1 MSAQKNSF
9 VTIAEQ
15 IQLLNNNAVEIMT
28 KLNSIV
34 TSKDSTVNV
43 TQIDSDGN
51 ETTYAM
57 PTVGKLQSDINV
69 LNNNVKTLSG
79 LNDNSAQIINGQSTK
94 KIYLADLNREPN
106 RIDFLNP
113 VTQFSSTNNW
123 FFESLM
129 NPIISIN
136 FDLTDKIENSVDGVI
151 SRRYIVRFERDTENN
166 YTEAG
171 LRSKN
176 DFISKFINKSDI
188 NLKDFTDWHINPTN
202 TGVIDNKNLLY
213 DEQYFEFDYQEV
225 QEHGVFSVLKQE
237 TDSINNKLWF
247 HVYPFKYTTIN
258 GEERTIKAGDELI
271 LNRQDSITRWS
282 ILETSTAS
290 SDFRVRLERIEG
302 FDPIPTG
309 ANVLKFYGSKVVKKT
324 VKVSVGFDE
333 YLVVFMKPTNRK
345 NNIKGSV
352 WSQGTALYTND
363 LVLDTDLNISM
374 AQYYL
379 DTVYDYGQVLKD
391 MVVKTIPSKFGIK
404 PNAPELNSDNF
415 KVVQI
420 NKHLTDTSDSK
431 EIKDLHSQKNQ
442 VKTRLD
448 QINSAISQKNKE
460 LSVTKYQSVAE
471 QNKAQNELTKLIQE
485 QESQSKLLYSLTT
498 QIKSKTDTVNK
509 VDAKFRVR
517 GFWNMPAPQ
526 QEQGYRQQEV
536 VQFEIQYRYSAKN
549 GLENQT
555 EGYTVIDGDK
565 TKTGYFSNWVSLKSD
580 LRKRSYDESSQ
591 SWIWEIDD
599 ISDADTPNINQLDI
613 AIQQSEKVEIR
624 VSSISEVGY
633 PDSILQSDWSNILT
647 IEFPDD
653 LNNILDQ
660 NEFILQSAKED
671 NISIQFEQSL
681 DSKGINKH
689 VQNSY
694 SVNEQYIAHPDTDI
708 QTTFKDENGSAFSL
722 KEYLE
727 YLTNKIKT
735 LEDIVYSA
743 KGRLKVSIFNGV
755 EEVEIT
761 NNANIKIDFICQ
773 NNATTLDGVN
783 YDNNLYLNTD
793 YYIKLENISTS
804 QLSFLVKDTYT
815 SGNTIRTGQNNL
827 PCLVNNQQKFIVQQS
842 NQFIYFCDNANG
854 VMLYSGNTSNNPSNG
869 TYISSQITSSK
880 YLPGISGSYSNTL
893 TSMYSVLG
901 ESHDGS
907 TDWKIG
913 NTLGTLI
920 CPSVKSID
928 DLIVKDN
935 VGNNYKT
942 LDSNSSIIIPINI
955 YWKFITNNV
964 STVNLNTDISYIEHN
979 KSLKVWLNPSSIGTI
994 FQFIVSFN
1002 IKSKKI

>member
-34 TSKDSTVNV
+34 TSKDSTINV

-69 LNNNVKTLSG
+69 LNNNVKTLAG

-136 FDLTDKIENSVDGVI
+136 FDLTDKIENAVDGVI
-151 SRRYIVRFERDTENN
+151 SRRYIVRFERDTDNN
-166 YTEAG
+166 YTENG

-176 DFISKFINKSDI
+176 DFTSKFINKSDI

-202 TGVIDNKNLLY
+202 TGVVDNKNLLY

-225 QEHGVFSVLKQE
+225 QEHGIFSVLKQE
-237 TDSINNKLWF
+237 TDTINNKLWF
-247 HVYPFKYTTIN
+247 HIYPFKYTTIT
-258 GEERTIKAGDELI
+258 GEERVIKAGDELI

-282 ILETSTAS
+282 ILETSVAS

-309 ANVLKFYGSKVVKKT
+309 ANVLKFYGSKMVKKT

-363 LVLDTDLNISM
+363 LVLDTDSNVSM

-379 DTVYDYGQVLKD
+379 NTVYDYGQVLKD

-498 QIKSKTDTVNK
+498 QIKSKTDTINK

-517 GFWNMPAPQ
+517 GFWAMPAPQ
-526 QEQGYRQQEV
+526 QEQGYREQEV

-555 EGYTVIDGDK
+555 EGYTVVDGDQ
-565 TKTGYFSNWVSLKSD
+565 TKTGYFSNWVPLKSD

-591 SWIWEIDD
+591 TWVWEIDD

-613 AIQQSEKVEIR
+613 AIQQGEKVEIR
-624 VSSISEVGY
+624 VASISEVGY

-647 IEFPDD
+647 VEFPDD

-660 NEFILQSAKED
+660 NDFILQSAKED

-694 SVNEQYIAHPDTDI
+694 SVNEQYVAHPDTDI
-708 QTTFKDENGSAFSL
+708 QTTFKDENGIAFSL

-743 KGRLKVSIFNGV
+743 KGKLKVTIFNGI
-755 EEVEIT
+755 EEVEIG
-761 NNANIKIDFICQ
+761 NNANMKIDFICQ
-773 NNATTLDGVN
+773 NNATSLDGVN

-815 SGNTIRTGQNNL
+815 SGNTIRTGTNNL
-827 PCLVNNQQKFIVQQS
+827 PCLVNNEQKFIVQQS

-854 VMLYSGNTSNNPSNG
+854 VMLYSGTTSNTPSNG
-869 TYISSQITSSK
+869 TYISSQITSSN
-880 YLPGISGSYSNTL
+880 YLPGMSGTYSNTL

-907 TDWKIG
+907 TDWNIG
-913 NTLGTLI
+913 STLGTLI

-942 LDSNSSIIIPINI
+942 LDSNNSIIIPLNI
-955 YWKFITNNV
+955 YWKFITSNV
-964 STVNLNTDISYIEHN
+964 STVNINNDISYIEHN
-979 KSLKVWLNPSSIGTI
+979 KSLKVWLNPSSIGTV
-994 FQFIVSFN
+994 FQFIISFN

>member
-34 TSKDSTVNV
+34 TSKDSTINV

-69 LNNNVKTLSG
+69 LNNNVKTLAG

-136 FDLTDKIENSVDGVI
+136 FDLTDKIENAVDGVI
-151 SRRYIVRFERDTENN
+151 SRRYIVRFERDTDNN
-166 YTEAG
+166 YTENG

-176 DFISKFINKSDI
+176 DFTSKFINKSDI

-202 TGVIDNKNLLY
+202 TGVVDNKNLLY

-225 QEHGVFSVLKQE
+225 QEHGIFSVLKQE
-237 TDSINNKLWF
+237 TDTINNKLWF
-247 HVYPFKYTTIN
+247 HIYPFKYTTIT
-258 GEERTIKAGDELI
+258 GEERVIKAGDELI

-282 ILETSTAS
+282 ILETSVAS

-309 ANVLKFYGSKVVKKT
+309 ANVLKFYGSKMVKKT

-363 LVLDTDLNISM
+363 LVLDTDSNVSM

-379 DTVYDYGQVLKD
+379 NTVYDYGQVLKD

-498 QIKSKTDTVNK
+498 QIKSKTDTINK

-517 GFWNMPAPQ
+517 GFWAMPAPQ
-526 QEQGYRQQEV
+526 QEQGYREQEV

-555 EGYTVIDGDK
+555 EGYTVVDGDQ
-565 TKTGYFSNWVSLKSD
+565 TKTGYFSNWVPLKSD

-591 SWIWEIDD
+591 TWVWEIDD

-613 AIQQSEKVEIR
+613 AIQQGEKV
-624 VSSISEVGY
+624 
-633 PDSILQSDWSNILT
+633 
-647 IEFPDD
+647 
-653 LNNILDQ
+653 
-660 NEFILQSAKED
+660 
-671 NISIQFEQSL
+671 
-681 DSKGINKH
+681 
-689 VQNSY
+689 
-694 SVNEQYIAHPDTDI
+694 
-708 QTTFKDENGSAFSL
+708 
-722 KEYLE
+722 
-727 YLTNKIKT
+727 
-735 LEDIVYSA
+735 
-743 KGRLKVSIFNGV
+743 
-755 EEVEIT
+755 
-761 NNANIKIDFICQ
+761 
-773 NNATTLDGVN
+773 
-783 YDNNLYLNTD
+783 
-793 YYIKLENISTS
+793 
-804 QLSFLVKDTYT
+804 
-815 SGNTIRTGQNNL
+815 
-827 PCLVNNQQKFIVQQS
+827 
-842 NQFIYFCDNANG
+842 
-854 VMLYSGNTSNNPSNG
+854 
-869 TYISSQITSSK
+869 
-880 YLPGISGSYSNTL
+880 
-893 TSMYSVLG
+893 
-901 ESHDGS
+901 
-907 TDWKIG
+907 
-913 NTLGTLI
+913 
-920 CPSVKSID
+920 
-928 DLIVKDN
+928 
-935 VGNNYKT
+935 
-942 LDSNSSIIIPINI
+942 
-955 YWKFITNNV
+955 
-964 STVNLNTDISYIEHN
+964 
-979 KSLKVWLNPSSIGTI
+979 
-994 FQFIVSFN
+994 
-1002 IKSKKI
+1002 

>member
-69 LNNNVKTLSG
+69 LNNNVKTLAG

-309 ANVLKFYGSKVVKKT
+309 VNVLKFYGSKVVKKT

-580 LRKRSYDESSQ
+580 LRKRAYDESSQ

-613 AIQQSEKVEIR
+613 AIQQGEKVEIR

-660 NEFILQSAKED
+660 NDFILQSAKED

-708 QTTFKDENGSAFSL
+708 QTTFKDENGNAFSL

-755 EEVEIT
+755 EEVEIA
-761 NNANIKIDFICQ
+761 NNANMKIDFICQ
-773 NNATTLDGVN
+773 NNATSLDGVN

-815 SGNTIRTGQNNL
+815 SGNTIRTGENNL
-827 PCLVNNQQKFIVQQS
+827 PCLVNNEQKFIVQQP

-854 VMLYSGNTSNNPSNG
+854 VMLYSGNTSNNPSTG
-869 TYISSQITSSK
+869 TYISGQITSSN
-880 YLPGISGSYSNTL
+880 YLPGMSSTYSNTM

-964 STVNLNTDISYIEHN
+964 SKVNLNTDISYIEHN

>member
-69 LNNNVKTLSG
+69 LNNNVKTLAG

-309 ANVLKFYGSKVVKKT
+309 VNVLKFYGSKVVKKT

-460 LSVTKYQSVAE
+460 LSITKYQSVAE

-580 LRKRSYDESSQ
+580 LRKRAYDESSQ

-613 AIQQSEKVEIR
+613 AIQQGEKVEIR

-660 NEFILQSAKED
+660 NDFILQSAKED

-708 QTTFKDENGSAFSL
+708 QTTFKDENGNAFSL

-755 EEVEIT
+755 EEVEIA
-761 NNANIKIDFICQ
+761 NNANMKIDFICQ
-773 NNATTLDGVN
+773 NNATSLDGVN

-815 SGNTIRTGQNNL
+815 SGNTIRTGENNL
-827 PCLVNNQQKFIVQQS
+827 PCLVNNEQKFIVQQP

-854 VMLYSGNTSNNPSNG
+854 VMLYSGNTSNNPSTG
-869 TYISSQITSSK
+869 TYISGQITSSN
-880 YLPGISGSYSNTL
+880 YLPGMSSTYSNTM

>member
-9 VTIAEQ
+9 VTLAEQ
-15 IQLLNNNAVEIMT
+15 VQLLNNNSVEILT
-28 KLNSIV
+28 KMNSIV
-34 TSKDSTVNV
+34 TSQDSAVNV
-43 TQIDSDGN
+43 TQTDSEGN
-51 ETTYAM
+51 QTTYAM

-69 LNNNVKTLSG
+69 LNNNVKRLAG
-79 LNDNSAQIINGQSTK
+79 MNDNSAQIIDGQSTK

-106 RIDFLNP
+106 RIDFLNT
-113 VTQFSSTNNW
+113 VNQFSSTNNW

-129 NPIISIN
+129 NPMISIN
-136 FDLTDKIENSVDGVI
+136 FDLTDKIESAVDGVI
-151 SRRYIVRFERDTENN
+151 SRRYIVRFERDAENN
-166 YTEAG
+166 YTTAG
-171 LRSKN
+171 LTAKN
-176 DFISKFINKSDI
+176 DFTNRFINKSDI
-188 NLKDFTDWHINPTN
+188 NLKDFTDWYTNTTN
-202 TGVIDNKNLLY
+202 TGVIDNQNLLY

-225 QEHGVFSVLKQE
+225 QEHGIFSVLKQE
-237 TDSINNKLWF
+237 TDTINNKLWF
-247 HVYPFKYTTIN
+247 HIYPFKYTTIN
-258 GEERTIKAGDELI
+258 GEEKTIKAGDELI
-271 LNRQDSITRWS
+271 LNRQDSVTRWS
-282 ILETSTAS
+282 VLETSVAS

-302 FDPIPTG
+302 YDPIPT
-309 ANVLKFYGSKVVKKT
+309 ATNVLKFYGNTIVKKM

-345 NNIKGSV
+345 TNIKGSV
-352 WSQGTALYTND
+352 WSQGTGLYTND
-363 LVLDTDLNISM
+363 LVLDTDSNVSM

-379 DTVYDYGQVLKD
+379 NTVYDYGQVLKD

-404 PNAPELNSDNF
+404 PNAPQLNSDNF

-448 QINSAISQKNKE
+448 QINSAVSQKNKE

-517 GFWNMPAPQ
+517 GFWAMPAPQ
-526 QEQGYRQQEV
+526 QEQGYREQEV

-555 EGYTVIDGDK
+555 EGYTVVDGDQ
-565 TKTGYFSNWVSLKSD
+565 TKTGYFSNWVSMKSD
-580 LRKRSYDESSQ
+580 LRKRSYDESTQ
-591 SWIWEIDD
+591 SWTWEIED
-599 ISDADTPNINQLDI
+599 ISNADTPNINQLDI
-613 AIQQSEKVEIR
+613 SIQQGEKVEIR

-633 PDSILQSDWSNILT
+633 PDSIIQSDWSNVLT
-647 IEFPDD
+647 VEFPDD

-660 NEFILQSAKED
+660 NDFILQSAEQD
-671 NISIQFEQSL
+671 NMTIQFEQSL
-681 DSKGINKH
+681 DSKGVNRH
-689 VQNSY
+689 VQDSY
-694 SVNEQYIAHPDTDI
+694 SVNEQYIAHTDSNI
-708 QTTFKDENGSAFSL
+708 QTNFKDDNGNSFSL

-755 EEVEIT
+755 EEVEIA
-761 NNANIKIDFICQ
+761 NNANMKIDFICQ
-773 NNATTLDGVN
+773 NNATSSDNIN
-783 YDNNLYLNTD
+783 YDNNVYFNTD

-804 QLSFLVKDTYT
+804 QLSFLVKDTYV
-815 SGNTIRTGQNNL
+815 SGNTIRTGFNNL
-827 PCLVNNQQKFIVQQS
+827 PCLVNSNQKFIVQQEY
-842 NQFIYFCDNANG
+842 QFIYFCDNANG
-854 VMLYSGNTSNNPSNG
+854 VMLYSGNTSNSPSLGSYING
-869 TYISSQITSSK
+869 QITSSN
-880 YLPGISGSYSNTL
+880 YLPGMSGTYFNSATTL
-893 TSMYSVLG
+893 YSVFG

-907 TDWKIG
+907 TDWEIG
-913 NTLGTLI
+913 DTLGTLI
-920 CPSVKSID
+920 CPYVKSID
-928 DLIVKDN
+928 DLIIKDN
-935 VGNNYKT
+935 VGSNYKT
-942 LDSNSSIIIPINI
+942 LDSNESIIIPLNI
-955 YWKFITNNV
+955 YWRFKT
-964 STVNLNTDISYIEHN
+964 SSDGTVNINTDISYIEHN
-979 KSLKVWLNPSSIGTI
+979 KSLKIWLNPSSIGTT